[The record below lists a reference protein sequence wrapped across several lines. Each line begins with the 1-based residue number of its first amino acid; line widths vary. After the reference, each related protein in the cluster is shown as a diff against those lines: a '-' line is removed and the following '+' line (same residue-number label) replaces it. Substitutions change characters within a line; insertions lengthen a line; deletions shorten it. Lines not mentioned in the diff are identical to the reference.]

1 VIGVE
6 PPLFADLAPISLDD
20 LNGRA
25 ALLTR
30 TDRKYVIDVDQLA
43 RVIKVLADSLRVLTV
58 EQRVV
63 FGYESEYLDTADWQS
78 FLSAARRRPN
88 RFKVRERTY
97 TDDGTTWLEV
107 KTRNRAGQTVK
118 HRQPRPQPQTSW
130 NADERAFVAGLVGY
144 SVTDGLAPCL
154 ITRYQRSTLLLGNSR
169 VTVDHHVTMAA
180 PDGPSVGLGDA
191 VVIETKSDGST
202 SPFDRCLWA
211 LGARPVPISKYGV
224 GVAALN
230 PHLPRN
236 RWHRTISRYV
246 PRT

>member
-1 VIGVE
+1 VIGLE
-6 PPLFADLAPISLDD
+6 PHRFADLAPISLDQLD
-20 LNGRA
+20 GRA

-30 TDRKYVIDVDQLA
+30 TDRKYIVDADRLAQVIDALA
-43 RVIKVLADSLRVLTV
+43 SSLRVLTV
-58 EQRVV
+58 DASTV

-78 FLSAARRRPN
+78 FLGAARRRPD

-118 HRQPRPQPQTSW
+118 HRRLRTQPSPSW
-130 NADERAFVAGLVGY
+130 TGEERAFVAEIVGAT
-144 SVTDGLAPCL
+144 VTEALAPSL
-154 ITRYQRSTLLLGNSR
+154 TTRYQRSTLVLAESR
-169 VTVDHHVTMAA
+169 ITVDRDVTMTA
-180 PDGPSVGLGDA
+180 PDGTAVGLGHA
-191 VVIETKSDGST
+191 VVVETKSDGST

-224 GVAALN
+224 GVAALH

-236 RWHRTISRYV
+236 PWHRTIARHVSR
-246 PRT
+246 P